1 MTYKTLYT
9 NFAFIAALCILLVS
23 CEKNSLRLQE
33 TTDPSTGAYFKLGW
47 FSPGLNSQGV
57 QLKIND
63 VRQSNQLGFG
73 FTATSTTAGY
83 AMPFPGGG
91 LNTGGNN
98 KNDYLAVPTGNI
110 EVKLSVPKRG
120 TNEDSITV
128 LTTSVMVERGKYYS
142 LMVTDSFPAA
152 QSYILN
158 DDVAYADS
166 GSIKLRFTNAIPNVG
181 GPVDFLRSNTT
192 TGVNQVVASN
202 VNYKAATDFI
212 TFPVVVGTD
221 TIKVRKSG
229 TTAFLATYATGS
241 LTNRRVFTV
250 VSRGY
255 ISAATVR
262 APSISIIYNR

>member
-1 MTYKTLYT
+1 MTNKTFHT
-9 NFAFIAALCILLVS
+9 NLTLFTALCLLMTS
-23 CEKNSLRLQE
+23 CEKNELRLQE

-57 QLKIND
+57 QLKINN

-98 KNDYLAVPTGNI
+98 KNDYLAVPTGDI

-128 LTTSVMVERGKYYS
+128 LTTTMTVETGKYYS

-152 QSYILN
+152 QSYVLN

-192 TGVNQVVASN
+192 TGINQVVASN
-202 VNYKAATDFI
+202 INYKAASDFI
-212 TFPVVVGTD
+212 TMPVVVGTD
-221 TIKVRKSG
+221 TIKVRRSG
-229 TTAFLATYATGS
+229 TTAFLATYSTGS
-241 LTNRRVFTV
+241 LSNRRVFTV
-250 VSRGY
+250 VGRGY
-255 ISAATVR
+255 ISATAVR

>member
-1 MTYKTLYT
+1 
-9 NFAFIAALCILLVS
+9 
-23 CEKNSLRLQE
+23 
-33 TTDPSTGAYFKLGW
+33 
-47 FSPGLNSQGV
+47 
-57 QLKIND
+57 
-63 VRQSNQLGFG
+63 
-73 FTATSTTAGY
+73 
-83 AMPFPGGG
+83 MPFPGGG

-128 LTTSVMVERGKYYS
+128 LTTTMAVEMGKYYS
-142 LMVTDSFPAA
+142 LIVTDSFPAA
-152 QSYILN
+152 QSYVLN

-192 TGVNQVVASN
+192 TGINQVVASN

-212 TFPVVVGTD
+212 TLPVVAGTD
-221 TIKVRKSG
+221 TIKVRRSG
-229 TTAFLATYATGS
+229 TTAFLATYSTGS
-241 LTNRRVFTV
+241 LSNRRVFTV

-255 ISAATVR
+255 INATTVR